1 MEFFVNS
8 FFYNRNSFLKTMQA
22 VIIITGKEVNNQF
35 HSQFKIES
43 SLKEGKI
50 NIICTNNESDFR
62 KELKVD
68 VIKEGSF
75 CTNAQ
80 KIFELVKELYDDEI
94 IFKVLDNQWLL
105 LKNNKSSI
113 KIPSYDKSKFP
124 NIDLSFKENTFS
136 LAAIE
141 LNEAFKKTTDFVSV
155 EPIKINLQG
164 IFIETNKESIR
175 FVSSDSYRAC
185 EYFIKEKQIKNN
197 KKIIISSSS
206 FPIIGKYLEN
216 EKEEIIDVCID
227 DVFLQFQTK
236 DSFFQTKLLNE
247 EYPDMD
253 DIFKFKE
260 GDFVLKIGLKEFLK
274 EIKIL
279 KVIVDEF
286 SSTMKFVLSKNKLKI
301 ESEKMQTGES
311 KHELDCVFEKESFKI
326 GLNINYM
333 IRALQNMETNTK
345 ELEIHFKGE
354 DKFITIK
361 DCDEKNYQIVM
372 MPMRTSW

>member
-1 MEFFVNS
+1 MEFKI
-8 FFYNRNSFLKTMQA
+8 NRNSFLKTMQA

-372 MPMRTSW
+372 MPMRTSP